1 MQREAQGPLAGEAVS
16 VYMSMHLHI
25 YLFCAFLEIDFS
37 SPSLSL
43 TGRFLK
49 QSIKKGRRDTYFL
62 LQQVKAIRR
71 QILTVP
77 GSKFF

>member
-1 MQREAQGPLAGEAVS
+1 MSIHMS
-16 VYMSMHLHI
+16 VHLHI
-25 YLFCAFLEIDFS
+25 YLYCVFLEIDFS
-37 SPSLSL
+37 SPSSLL

-77 GSKFF
+77 GSKFFLMG